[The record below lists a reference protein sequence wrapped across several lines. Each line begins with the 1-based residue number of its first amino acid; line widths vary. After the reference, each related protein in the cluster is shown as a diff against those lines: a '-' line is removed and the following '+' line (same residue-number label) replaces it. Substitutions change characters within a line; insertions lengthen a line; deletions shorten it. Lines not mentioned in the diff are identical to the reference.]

1 MLDPGQVGT
10 KAAQNLKQKYEE
22 SYQTVDN
29 EAFTLTKDKKRTMSE
44 KSETALIDVLQSD
57 AIGLMD
63 KDGGVAKKPG
73 T

>member
-10 KAAQNLKQKYEE
+10 KLAQNMKQKYEE